1 MTVGQEL
8 LTKLEQEPGKIKNFN
23 MNEKTLKEIDYFR
36 IREEVAGFCLSEEG
50 KKSLLERNPLTNLK
64 EIEYL
69 KNASREWTSYLSS
82 GASNPLNGW
91 ESVGPLQKIIK
102 TTGMALSLEQV
113 KALGQFCLAQ
123 KKVKESIALHQTELN
138 LKVLTEKVEQLPD
151 FLETEKLIFRIIT
164 PDGELRDLPEIVE
177 IRKQIAN
184 LNNKIK
190 TIMQKFTSDQKLSG
204 VLEYNNPV

>member
-1 MTVGQEL
+1 MI
-8 LTKLEQEPGKIKNFN
+8 GK
-23 MNEKTLKEIDYFR
+23 
-36 IREEVAGFCLSEEG
+36 
-50 KKSLLERNPLTNLK
+50 
-64 EIEYL
+64 
-69 KNASREWTSYLSS
+69 
-82 GASNPLNGW
+82 
-91 ESVGPLQKIIK
+91 
-102 TTGMALSLEQV
+102 QV

-151 FLETEKLIFRIIT
+151 FSETEKLIFRIIT

-204 VLEYNNPV
+204 V